1 MKKLISLAGICIFML
16 TGCGV
21 GATKTMSC
29 TYRNTGNSLTTKM
42 TYSIDYQG
50 TEVKKLRVTYDY
62 HQNDMN
68 NDIANNGTNA
78 NGGTNGT
85 TTNGGTNDITN
96 NGATTNEKNTDG
108 VGTGTDGTTNDDFPD
123 NDGIVDGIVGSAI
136 DSIVN
141 GVTGS
146 ILDISGLRDRHANV
160 QNTYGN
166 MTGFSV
172 QNTNDNTDND
182 YRVTY
187 VIDYD
192 SISDAD
198 LATLNLSRDINTLRR
213 NYTNQG
219 FTCAE

>member
-123 NDGIVDGIVGSAI
+123 ND
-136 DSIVN
+136 
-141 GVTGS
+141 
-146 ILDISGLRDRHANV
+146 
-160 QNTYGN
+160 
-166 MTGFSV
+166 
-172 QNTNDNTDND
+172 